1 MPPASL
7 VGPMTIAE
15 PLTVETVVRVR
26 ARRGAFPSP
35 HRIAAHLDGLVLAV
49 VALLGLVKLTFP
61 FSGDQA
67 MFMVGAR
74 SMRHGA
80 VLYGGFWDI
89 KQPAIY
95 VFYLLAGTLGGYDE
109 VSVHVLELV
118 TLLGFSFALQR
129 AGRRLFEPRWVAS
142 LLPLFVVGLYYASA
156 RPWELTQLEALVGIP
171 LFASVWFALRSV
183 DAGDRERRALLA
195 AAGFAAALAAL
206 LKIVCLPLAVPAW
219 LVALVV
225 HGRTAAARAS
235 AHRARAALRDV
246 GWIGIGVAIPL
257 TAATAYFAAHGL
269 LHEVTWTYFTYTPK
283 TTGIA
288 GRPLSRLTDA
298 LGRFGA
304 VWGPVLLLAA
314 LGVARNVRRGW
325 DRFAVAFAGWIVV
338 GVPVWLT
345 QHWWPYQLQMFLV
358 PLGFFA
364 ARGVQ
369 ELVLRWRTLPRRR
382 TVATCAV
389 VVVSAVPLAV
399 SAGGWTA
406 LAARHGFGLSASQRI
421 ALHESGESQYATA
434 RQFAR
439 FVERN
444 DPGAGAVYVLGNPID
459 LYVSGRAQ
467 AIAANGWEAEQYDQT
482 LWHRIAAG
490 LRRARPV
497 ALAVDDFPAA
507 KVRQRSPQTRAVIR
521 DLYCPIRRVGSE
533 VWYLLRGAGACPAS
547 PVPNV

>member
-1 MPPASL
+1 
-7 VGPMTIAE
+7 MTQVE
-15 PLTVETVVRVR
+15 PSTAETVVRIPP
-26 ARRGAFPSP
+26 RRGTGDPC
-35 HRIAAHLDGLVLAV
+35 HWIASHLDGLVLAV
-49 VALLGLVKLTFP
+49 VALLGLLKVAFP
-61 FSGDQA
+61 FTGDQA
-67 MFMVGAR
+67 MFTVGAR

-95 VFYLLAGTLGGYDE
+95 VFYLLAGMVGGYNE
-109 VSVHVLELV
+109 VSVHALELV
-118 TLLGFSFALQR
+118 TLLGFSSALQR

-156 RPWELTQLEALVGIP
+156 RPWELTQLEAFVGIP
-171 LFASVWFALRSV
+171 LFASVWCALRSV
-183 DAGDRERRALLA
+183 DAGHRKRQALLA
-195 AAGFAAALAAL
+195 AAGFAAAVAAL

-219 LVALVV
+219 IVAVAL
-225 HGRTAAARAS
+225 HGRTTTARGLVG
-235 AHRARAALRDV
+235 RARAALHDLV
-246 GWIGIGVAIPL
+246 WIGLGVAAPL
-257 TAATAYFAAHGL
+257 AATATYFAAHGL

-298 LGRFGA
+298 VGRFGA
-304 VWGPVLLLAA
+304 VWAPVLLLGG

-325 DRFAVAFAGWIVV
+325 DRFAVAFAGWIAV

-369 ELVLRWRTLPRRR
+369 ELALRWRTLPRGR
-382 TVATCAV
+382 TIATWAV
-389 VVVSAVPLAV
+389 VVVAAVPLAV

-406 LAARHGFGLSASQRI
+406 RAASHGFGLSGSERI
-421 ALHESGESQYATA
+421 ALHETGESQYATA

-439 FVERN
+439 FVAKN

-467 AIAANGWEAEQYDQT
+467 AIPANGWEAEQYDQT
-482 LWHRIAAG
+482 LWHRIAGG
-490 LRRARPV
+490 LRHARPGV
-497 ALAVDDFPAA
+497 LVVDDFSAA
-507 KVRQRSPQTRAVIR
+507 KVRERSPETRAVIR
-521 DLYCPIRRVGSE
+521 EMYCPARRVGSE
-533 VWYLLRGAGACPAS
+533 VWYLLQGACPTS
-547 PVPNV
+547 TGPNV